1 MSNKECISDGQYLA
15 IAVLPNGKK
24 IQLQFSDG
32 SPIKNKPDRLI
43 TILSGKKADVYKPL
57 KPVVDNGINYVPDIN
72 EYGVPVQKECV
83 EEGMMF
89 KTIKMNFKFVQ
100 QTSQNPT
107 SPSGVFPAPL
117 APPAP
122 PAQSQYQMAAGRRR
136 KTRRHSKRMKTRRR
150 KTRCKRRHTRK
161 H

>member
-89 KTIKMNFKFVQ
+89 KTSKMNFKFVQ
-100 QTSQNPT
+100 QTSKNPT

-117 APPAP
+117 AP

-136 KTRRHSKRMKTRRR
+136 KTRRHSKRMKTRRH
-150 KTRCKRRHTRK
+150 KTRRKRRNTRK

>member
-100 QTSQNPT
+100 QTSKNPT
-107 SPSGVFPAPL
+107 SPSGVF
-117 APPAP
+117 PAP

-136 KTRRHSKRMKTRRR
+136 KTRRHSKRMKTRRH
-150 KTRCKRRHTRK
+150 KTRRKRRNTRK